1 MQAFVQNDF
10 RRGFPLQYFLNFK
23 ILYSKSF
30 PVIFLLFSVSYASGG
45 SRNSLPPGYA
55 SVYSADS
62 IPVSIQFSNA
72 VQKPLYVPVIAP
84 LSRSTPYFDG
94 RMMGR
99 AADANDY
106 HLIVKA
112 VS

>member
-1 MQAFVQNDF
+1 ML
-10 RRGFPLQYFLNFK
+10 R
-23 ILYSKSF
+23 SKSF
-30 PVIFLLFSVSYASGG
+30 PGILLLFAVSYVSGG
-45 SRNSLPPGYA
+45 YGNALPPGYA
-55 SVYSADS
+55 SVYSTDS

-94 RMMGR
+94 GMMGR

-106 HLIVKA
+106 QPYSLIVKA